1 MAPHKPFS
9 AILLSVSLCLTALAG
24 TKSQLTAPLD
34 DTLWESSQ
42 WISAADAPVV
52 TGRIEG
58 GNERAADGASWFL
71 SAIKNP
77 AEVASARWM
86 TTGLGVYSL
95 YINGKPIGEEILKP
109 GFTHHAKTKLSYTYD
124 ITDAISRKAGAENV
138 FSAQSTPG
146 WWADKIIT
154 PGGHQG
160 MIGRKPAFR
169 GVIELTFADGSRKV
183 YGTDTIAWKAG
194 MNSFNHYA
202 YGCVGE
208 WLWETAAGIASEPSD
223 PRFKTNVMRPVPDRR
238 LGSLDAVYRS
248 PQGVI
253 ESHWKYDGDDW
264 AWTFT
269 VPEGSQAKVTLPGQ
283 TQETVYAPGTH
294 SVKLSLP
301 E

>member
-95 YINGKPIGEEILKP
+95 YINGKPIGEE
-109 GFTHHAKTKLSYTYD
+109 
-124 ITDAISRKAGAENV
+124 
-138 FSAQSTPG
+138 
-146 WWADKIIT
+146 
-154 PGGHQG
+154 
-160 MIGRKPAFR
+160 
-169 GVIELTFADGSRKV
+169 
-183 YGTDTIAWKAG
+183 
-194 MNSFNHYA
+194 HYA

-223 PRFKTNVMRPVPDRR
+223 PGFKTIVMRPVPDRR

>member
-95 YINGKPIGEEILKP
+95 YINGKPIGEGNP
-109 GFTHHAKTKLSYTYD
+109 VCPS
-124 ITDAISRKAGAENV
+124 KARE
-138 FSAQSTPG
+138 
-146 WWADKIIT
+146 
-154 PGGHQG
+154 
-160 MIGRKPAFR
+160 
-169 GVIELTFADGSRKV
+169 
-183 YGTDTIAWKAG
+183 
-194 MNSFNHYA
+194 FNKCFY
-202 YGCVGE
+202 V
-208 WLWETAAGIASEPSD
+208 L
-223 PRFKTNVMRPVPDRR
+223 
-238 LGSLDAVYRS
+238 
-248 PQGVI
+248 
-253 ESHWKYDGDDW
+253 
-264 AWTFT
+264 
-269 VPEGSQAKVTLPGQ
+269 
-283 TQETVYAPGTH
+283 
-294 SVKLSLP
+294 
-301 E
+301 